1 MMGRK
6 PARYACMG
14 GYYTAAEIAEVL
26 GVAAQRVRSAIAA
39 TGDVQSAI
47 DKIQQRRERGVAKLT
62 EKEKQAAEELAMA
75 LCGEPA
81 EVERFDKKPEQTE
94 TKPDARRALLAAYNR
109 AIAAL
114 AEIVEHIA
122 DKPEL
127 CKKLIGA
134 ECELRADRCVTF
146 EELVNW
152 EKIANG

>member
-1 MMGRK
+1 MR
-6 PARYACMG
+6 AWG
-14 GYYTAAEIAEVL
+14 GYYTAAEIADVL
-26 GVAAQRVRSAIAA
+26 HVDTQRVRAAIAA
-39 TGDVQSAI
+39 TGDVQAAI
-47 DKIQQRRERGVAKLT
+47 DRIQQRRGRGMAKLT
-62 EKEKQAAEELAMA
+62 DKEKQAAEELAMA
-75 LCGEPA
+75 LCGELAEADRNQAEADQEPA
-81 EVERFDKKPEQTE
+81 EADR
-94 TKPDARRALLAAYNR
+94 KPDARRALLAAYNR

-114 AEIVEHIA
+114 AEIVENIA